1 MECGKAEDNLAKLS
15 ISNPNNAVAMFFRES
30 VMLDILYLT
39 SIEQIFL
46 GKEDPEIIH
55 QIKNIT

>member
-1 MECGKAEDNLAKLS
+1 
-15 ISNPNNAVAMFFRES
+15 
-30 VMLDILYLT
+30 MLDILYLT